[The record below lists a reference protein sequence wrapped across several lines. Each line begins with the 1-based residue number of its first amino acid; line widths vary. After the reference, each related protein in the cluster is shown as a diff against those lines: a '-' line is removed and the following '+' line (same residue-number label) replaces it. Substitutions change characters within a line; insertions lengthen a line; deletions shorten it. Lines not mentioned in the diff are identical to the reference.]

1 MGYMYLF
8 QFWFPLLVCMPSSW
22 IAGSYGSSIPSFLRN
37 CLSVLHS
44 GFTSLHSHQLYKR
57 VPFSPH
63 PLQNLLF
70 VSFLIAAV
78 LTSKRWYL
86 IVVLICIS
94 LIMSDVEHLFMCL
107 LTLCMSSLEKYIYIY
122 IYIYRERERER
133 ERDSIFKE
141 AVIWWDF
148 KVMLFYPLCFALSFF
163 FCVLFIIEMDR

>member
-70 VSFLIAAV
+70 VSFLIADV

-107 LTLCMSSLEKYIYIY
+107 LTLCMSSLEKC
-122 IYIYRERERER
+122 IYIYRQYIQGSSYLVRFW
-133 ERDSIFKE
+133 SN
-141 AVIWWDF
+141 VI
-148 KVMLFYPLCFALSFF
+148 LSFMFCFVF
-163 FCVLFIIEMDR
+163 FFSVLFLIEMDR